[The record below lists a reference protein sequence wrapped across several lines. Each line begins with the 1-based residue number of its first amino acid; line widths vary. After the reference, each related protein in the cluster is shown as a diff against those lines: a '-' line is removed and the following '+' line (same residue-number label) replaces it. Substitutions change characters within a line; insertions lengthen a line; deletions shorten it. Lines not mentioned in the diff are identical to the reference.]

1 MKSRSRFNADIVLIL
16 CSVFFHI
23 FIFQIIMIFLPV
35 WAWGGQGGM
44 QSTFSN
50 SNYNYNYNSN
60 YNYQEVLVRYR
71 SEATLSDIGNSYQT
85 LGLNE
90 VTYSP
95 YSGLRRVRVPSTASV
110 YSVSASLNQNPLVDF
125 AEPNYIRRVNFIPND
140 PLYSYQWHLNNPM
153 MQQTWD
159 QSLGAN
165 IIVAVFDTGIA
176 YRNAAEYA
184 IAPDL
189 AETNFIPGY
198 DFVNDDPYPDD
209 DNRHGT
215 HTAGII
221 AQSTN
226 NFLGGAGVAPE
237 CILMPVKVLD
247 DTGSGS
253 VADIVDAIYFAVNNG
268 VQIINMSYGFVTSPS
283 ASEEEAIDYAVSQG
297 IAVICSAGN
306 EATSEPHYPSSYEST
321 ICVTASRYDHSFADS
336 YSNYGPDVDICAPGG
351 DLDEDLNGDGNPDGI
366 YQQTHNGTDYKS
378 FDFYFAEGTSCS
390 AAFVSG
396 VAALVLSRAARPLTP
411 LELRQILQDTATD
424 FGDPGWDQFFGW
436 GLINPLAAVQAA
448 VTYSTASSFGIRIG
462 SQSLNTFNLPF
473 NNPYQSSNTSV
484 NININPSRV
493 QGTAT
498 ASSYQANAGFT
509 TNASQIGQGIQSLN
523 TALLSSFYAPSGS
536 FFQNNWSYFNPIINL
551 NPIGGNNLLSNPYF
565 LAGLF
570 IPQNYF
576 FQPQQSTS
584 GNIFPQSSSG
594 SYQLESTIAGSSLP
608 LYSSQVWNNQ
618 TIASSLIPSLTN
630 ALFLGSLYP
639 FRLF

>member
-1 MKSRSRFNADIVLIL
+1 MKSRSRFNADLVLIL

-23 FIFQIIMIFLPV
+23 IIFETIMTFLPA

-44 QSTFSN
+44 QSTF
-50 SNYNYNYNSN
+50 YNQSASYNYNSYYN
-60 YNYQEVLVRYR
+60 YNYQEILVRYR
-71 SEATLSDIGNSYQT
+71 SEATISDIGSSYKT

-95 YSGLRRVRVPSTASV
+95 YSGLRRVRVPSSASV

-125 AEPNYIRRVNFIPND
+125 AEPNYVRRVNYIPND

-153 MQQTWD
+153 MQLAWD
-159 QSLGAN
+159 QSLGDN

-176 YRNAAEYA
+176 YRNSTEYA

-189 AETNFIPGY
+189 VETNFIPGY

-221 AQSTN
+221 AQSTS
-226 NFLGGAGVAPE
+226 NFLGGAGVAPN

-268 VQIINMSYGFVTSPS
+268 VQIINMSYGFITSPS

-297 IAVICSAGN
+297 IAIICSAGN

-336 YSNYGPDVDICAPGG
+336 YSNYGPEVDICAPGG

-366 YQQTHNGTDYKS
+366 YQQTHNGTDYKN

-411 LELRQILQDTATD
+411 LELRQILQNTATD
-424 FGDPGWDQFFGW
+424 LGDPGWDQFYGW
-436 GLINPLAAVQAA
+436 GLINPLGAVQAA
-448 VTYSTASSFGIRIG
+448 ATYTTASSFGYKIG
-462 SQSLNTFNLPF
+462 TQSINPLSILYQGANTPTNLNI
-473 NNPYQSSNTSV
+473 NTSR
-484 NININPSRV
+484 I
-493 QGTAT
+493 QGAAT
-498 ASSYQANAGFT
+498 ASSYQTNAGFA
-509 TNASQIGQGIQSLN
+509 TNTSQLGQGIQSLN
-523 TALLSSFYAPSGS
+523 STQLSGFYAPTGS
-536 FFQNNWSYFNPIINL
+536 IFQNNWSYFNPYINL
-551 NPIGGNNLLSNPYF
+551 NPIVGNNLLSNPYF

-570 IPQNYF
+570 IPQNSIIS
-576 FQPQQSTS
+576 PQQSAS
-584 GNIFPQSSSG
+584 SNLFPQSSSG
-594 SYQLESTIAGSSLP
+594 GYQLESTISGSSLP
-608 LYSSQVWNNQ
+608 VYSSQVWNNQ
-618 TIASSLIPSLTN
+618 TTAYSLIPSLTN
-630 ALFLGSLYP
+630 ALFLGGLYP
-639 FRLF
+639 LRLF